1 MSSPIP
7 PSSVSNSQMD
17 NSETPN
23 TTPPALPSQSDV
35 EMETND
41 QEITRPDTTY
51 VETPPYH
58 TNANNDSEIA
68 DVSMTDVADSGEN
81 NREGT
86 AADAD
91 EEDAFDD
98 AFDETLDEDEGN
110 SLTLP
115 LAKIKRIF
123 KLDPDYISAS
133 QSAVYASGLATELFV
148 QYLAEQASLLAR
160 MDKRKKVQY
169 KDFSNAVAGHDSLTF
184 LSDTVPKTQPIGE
197 LIQQNKVNMGAEQSF
212 VEVDEEQEVVVRE
225 NIPKKKV
232 LEKGQQTLGF
242 ESAPNPVK
250 KAVIQD
256 LVSEN

>member
-7 PSSVSNSQMD
+7 PSSVTNSQMD

-23 TTPPALPSQSDV
+23 TTPPAIPSQSDV

-41 QEITRPDTTY
+41 QVISRPDTTE
-51 VETPPYH
+51 VETPPYQ
-58 TNANNDSEIA
+58 NANNDNEIA
-68 DVSMTDVADSGEN
+68 DVSMADVADSGVN

-86 AADAD
+86 AVDAD

-98 AFDETLDEDEGN
+98 ALDDTLDETEGN

-133 QSAVYASGLATELFV
+133 QSAVYATGLATELFV

-197 LIQQNKVNMGAEQSF
+197 LIQQNKVNLGPELSYVEAE
-212 VEVDEEQEVVVRE
+212 EEQEVVVRE

-232 LEKGQQTLGF
+232 LSKGQQTLGF
-242 ESAPNPVK
+242 ESAPKPVK
-250 KAVIQD
+250 QAVIQD